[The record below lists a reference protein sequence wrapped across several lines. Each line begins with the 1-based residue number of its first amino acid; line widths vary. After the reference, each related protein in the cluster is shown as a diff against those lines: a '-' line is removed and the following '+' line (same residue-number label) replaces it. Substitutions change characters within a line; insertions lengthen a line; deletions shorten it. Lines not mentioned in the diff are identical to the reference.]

1 MTEIDYM
8 NEAMLRD
15 MSVRLS
21 NEKIISLSEAL
32 TIIYNSKIYK
42 CLNNPK
48 TGLYYQ
54 SPNYVYWHLE
64 QELNNQAKN
73 SN

>member
-1 MTEIDYM
+1 MTQIEYM

-15 MSVRLS
+15 LSVRLS
-21 NEKIISLSEAL
+21 NERLITLSEAL
-32 TIIYNSKIYK
+32 SIIYNSKVFI
-42 CLNNPK
+42 CLNNAE

-64 QELNNQAKN
+64 QELNNLKN
-73 SN
+73 E